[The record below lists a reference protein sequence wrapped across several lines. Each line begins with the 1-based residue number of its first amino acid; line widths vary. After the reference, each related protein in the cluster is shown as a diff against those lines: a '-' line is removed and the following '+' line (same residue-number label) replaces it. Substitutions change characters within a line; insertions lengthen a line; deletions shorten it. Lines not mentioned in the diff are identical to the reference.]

1 MSLLDILGTIVKPVT
16 DLIDSLTTSDEERL
30 KLKNELFKIENVIKA
45 KILEYEA
52 RLAEAQQKVLVAEAQ
67 GESWMQRNWRPLLML
82 SFGVIIVNNFI
93 LAPYLGAMFGFK
105 IILEIPPDMWDLLK
119 IGIGGYIAGRSVEKG
134 VQLWKNKKD

>member
-45 KILEYEA
+45 KVLEYEA